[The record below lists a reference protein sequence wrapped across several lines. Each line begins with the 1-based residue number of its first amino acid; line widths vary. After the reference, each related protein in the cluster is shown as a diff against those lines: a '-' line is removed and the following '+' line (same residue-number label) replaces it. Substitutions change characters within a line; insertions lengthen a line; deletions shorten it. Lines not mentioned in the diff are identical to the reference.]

1 VAVLLASSSVALAN
15 LQFKPFRGSNGFT
28 AVVVSGDFSATDE
41 VAGLVTQMT
50 AIGAHIVAFDSP
62 GGQPYKA
69 MELGRLIRRMG
80 YDTFQP
86 RALECASACA
96 LAFLG
101 GNHRTAEPGSIGV
114 HQSYFNGSEEIATK
128 DAVPAIQQLT
138 SDEMAY
144 LKDMGVDAGLLQL
157 ALQYDS
163 SDIRYLSGK
172 EMASLNV
179 TTEPATPPPSS
190 STASPPDVP
199 LPSVERPQVDDP
211 TSSGGDAVAYFF
223 STDRTEPTKTGS
235 VDWTTE
241 PHETI
246 RGAVQLAGAV
256 DLDLR
261 FGRSP
266 DGNMNSGGSF
276 NIAFHIKYPFGARH
290 IDQVTGIWM
299 KASIDDTQ
307 HPIDISY
314 VSRAGDDFAIVLR
327 SEPERISSNMERLER
342 FELLCVGFVY
352 NDLKNASLCVEKG
365 TPGRAIFHQALA
377 AASPSKP
384 SAAEGG
390 PARTVEGD
398 WDITI
403 PLARSGRVRHPNGYA
418 ILVSQPNVSAFK
430 MMKLKNGT
438 TVYIEEASNYW
449 YHVRAGLLTGYLHS
463 SWVFVDQYDAGG
475 FEQGLHIQIRSFDN
489 RLAAEA
495 FVRHSSIPVV
505 AYLAS
510 NGWYAVALRDT
521 FGKTQAKAV
530 ARHLKKTGDIPADSL
545 LTYGNNYVRKACCG

>member
-1 VAVLLASSSVALAN
+1 
-15 LQFKPFRGSNGFT
+15 
-28 AVVVSGDFSATDE
+28 VSGDFSATDE
-41 VAGLVTQMT
+41 VTGLVSQMT
-50 AIGAHIVAFDSP
+50 ALGARIVAFDSP

-101 GNHRTAEPGSIGV
+101 GNHRIAEPGSIGV
-114 HQSYFNGSEEIATK
+114 HQSYFNDSKEIATK

-138 SDEMAY
+138 SDEIAY
-144 LKDMGVDAGLLQL
+144 LKEMGVDAGLLQL

-179 TTEPATPPPSS
+179 TTESATPLPSS

-199 LPSVERPQVDDP
+199 LPSVERPLVDDP
-211 TSSGGDAVAYFF
+211 TSSGGEAVAYFIA
-223 STDRTEPTKTGS
+223 TDRTEPTKRGS
-235 VDWTTE
+235 VGWSIE

-246 RGAVQLAGAV
+246 RADVELAGAV

-261 FGRSP
+261 LSRDK
-266 DGNMNSGGSF
+266 DGVTYYGGVLD
-276 NIAFHIKYPFGARH
+276 IDFHVKYPFGARH
-290 IDQVTGIWM
+290 INQVTGIWM
-299 KASIDDTQ
+299 KEGVDDTQ
-307 HPIDISY
+307 HSIDISY
-314 VSRAGDDFAIVLR
+314 ISRAEDKFAVVLR
-327 SEPERISSNMERLER
+327 TEPERLASNLERLER
-342 FELLCVGFVY
+342 FDLLCVGLVY
-352 NDLKNASLCVEKG
+352 NDSKSASLCMDKG
-365 TPGRAIFHQALA
+365 NPGRPIFHQALA
-377 AASPSKP
+377 AAWPSKEGSPSEP
-384 SAAEGG
+384 TAAEDS
-390 PARTVEGD
+390 PAQTTKANWDTTV
-398 WDITI
+398 
-403 PLARSGRVRHPNGYA
+403 PLPRSGRVRHPNGYA
-418 ILVSQPNVSAFK
+418 TLVSQPNVHAFQ
-430 MMKLKNGT
+430 MMKLTNGT
-438 TVYIEEASNYW
+438 PVYIDDASNYW

-475 FEQGLHIQIRSFDN
+475 FEEGMHIQIRSFDN
-489 RLAAEA
+489 RPQAEA
-495 FVRHSSIPVV
+495 FVKHSSVPVV

-521 FGKTQAKAV
+521 FGKTRAKAV
-530 ARHLKKTGDIPADSL
+530 AKHLKKTGEIPADSL